1 MILNKLSIYM
11 FASRL
16 SDLRV
21 DSHAYLDPWDAASMD
36 SQEFSE
42 WHHYPTQEHQRN
54 EASAAIVPNQN
65 VKKPAAAA
73 FFL

>member
-1 MILNKLSIYM
+1 
-11 FASRL
+11 
-16 SDLRV
+16 
-21 DSHAYLDPWDAASMD
+21 MD